1 MIYIFQ
7 IWYAIQEWNV
17 IKKSKRHF
25 MENNIIGLVS
35 DNLIVLLNLE
45 IWPSWRNKL

>member
-7 IWYAIQEWNV
+7 IWYAIQEWNL
-17 IKKSKRHF
+17 IKKSGRRF
-25 MENNIIGLVS
+25 MENMICFVA